1 MVEANRIHPATGG
14 VDVLRAEPPP
24 ITLGKSRQGTALALK
39 SLSYQK
45 RQTFTNVCCIS
56 LCPLIMVGISA
67 ILGNLITRLINSS
80 QSPNE
85 YVYCSNVNSMN
96 ALNLPRWNDT
106 VIPFPSTEITDANR
120 AEYPES
126 TLGKVLHANWARVV
140 FSNNRGP
147 PGSIVFYSRCCFNNF
162 PETLCILARARLSAF
177 CTL

>member
-1 MVEANRIHPATGG
+1 LSEIRYALIFRSGLPISLPKMVEANRIHPATGG
-14 VDVLRAEPPP
+14 IELLKTELPQ
-24 ITLGKSRQGTALALK
+24 IKLGKSRQSTALALK

-67 ILGNLITRLINSS
+67 ILGSLITRLINSS
-80 QSPNE
+80 QTPNE

-96 ALNLPRWNDT
+96 ALNIPRWNDT
-106 VIPFPSTEITDANR
+106 KIPFPFTDITAENK

-126 TLGKVLHANWARVV
+126 TLGKVIHANWANVV

-147 PGSIVFYSRCCFNNF
+147 PGIGFYNK
-162 PETLCILARARLSAF
+162 
-177 CTL
+177 